1 MVELKAKPALDGQS
15 AVQIGSVRLQEVEA
29 RQLSAIAPFAAA
41 DADLSGAMELAHGFG
56 FPEPGQVLQ
65 KGKARCV
72 WFGHRQALLIDV
84 TPDETLAEFA
94 LVSDQSDAWCCVSL
108 VGAAAEDVLARLCPV
123 DLHLRAFPAG
133 HTARCPLGHINVS
146 LTRVTADGFEIMAF
160 RSMAASLWHEVTAA
174 AEMVAARAALP

>member
-1 MVELKAKPALDGQS
+1 MVELKAKSALDGQN
-15 AVQIGSVRLQEVEA
+15 AVQIGAVRLEEVEI
-29 RQLSAIAPFAAA
+29 RQHNVIAPFAGA
-41 DADLSGAMELAHGFG
+41 DAAMQRAHGFG

-65 KGKARCV
+65 KGQARCV
-72 WFGHRQALLIDV
+72 WFGHRQALLIDA

-94 LVSDQSDAWCCVSL
+94 LVTDQSDAWCSVSA

-123 DLHLRAFPAG
+123 DLHLRAFPVG

-146 LTRVTADGFEIMAF
+146 LTRVAADEFEITAF

-174 AEMVAARAALP
+174 AELVAARAALP

>member
-1 MVELKAKPALDGQS
+1 MVELKAKSALDGQS
-15 AVQIGSVRLQEVEA
+15 AAQVGAVRLEEVEN
-29 RQLSAIAPFAAA
+29 RQLNVIAPFAGT
-41 DADLSGAMELAHGFG
+41 DAKLCEAMELAYGFG

-72 WFGHRQALLIDV
+72 WFGHRQALLIDA

-94 LVSDQSDAWCCVSL
+94 LVADQSDAWCCVL
-108 VGAAAEDVLARLCPV
+108 LLGAAAEDVLARLCPV
-123 DLHLRAFPAG
+123 DLHLRAFPVG

-146 LTRVTADGFEIMAF
+146 LTRVAADGFEIMAF

-174 AEMVAARAALP
+174 AELVAARAALP